1 MIKAEVDGS
10 GGLSLELVGFSGIE
24 GEAVVGVLGV
34 EAVLSVH
41 SSTTP
46 LRAFFFFVMIEAPS
60 YVNVNHPGRRDVL
73 NSVTRSRTPK
83 QRYE

>member
-10 GGLSLELVGFSGIE
+10 GGLSLELVGFSGVE
-24 GEAVVGVLGV
+24 GETVVGVLGV

-46 LRAFFFFVMIEAPS
+46 LRAFFFFVMIKAPS
-60 YVNVNHPGRRDVL
+60 YVLVNPQRRTDL
-73 NSVTRSRTPK
+73 LKPVTRSRTPK
-83 QRYE
+83 QR

>member
-10 GGLSLELVGFSGIE
+10 GGLSLEVVDFSGIE

-41 SSTTP
+41 SSIAP
-46 LRAFFFFVMIEAPS
+46 LRAFFFFVIIDAPLDG
-60 YVNVNHPGRRDVL
+60 VHN
-73 NSVTRSRTPK
+73 PK
-83 QRYE
+83 QFKVKYYSQKSVKVLDHEP